1 VSIED
6 LTAQAV
12 RIEKKLLD
20 EVRQQRKMLED
31 VTTRLTALEAQQ
43 ASMSTTVSKIF
54 KRVVHLEPDV
64 HAVLRALQLDADA
77 LDYPERLTA
86 RRYRLES
93 QNEEDGIILA
103 LFDQI
108 GAERRTF
115 VEIGSGLSGGNS
127 ACLAREL
134 GWTGLMVDGS
144 EAHMAQVGR
153 RFPRVQAVAAW
164 ITREN
169 VNQLVTDA
177 GLDGEVDFLSIDL
190 DGNDYWVWEA
200 LTACSPRVVVVEYNS
215 AFGAERAV
223 TIPYD
228 PKFDRHNYRFVYYGA
243 SLAALAK
250 LATAKGYR
258 LVAAEPHG
266 VNAFFLRNDVAPSI
280 PECTPQRA
288 FHLLKRYDL
297 WMQTKKEDV
306 YTYVEQAN
314 LPLVDV

>member
-1 VSIED
+1 MSIED

-20 EVRQQRKMLED
+20 EVRQQRKELAAVAERLTSLED
-31 VTTRLTALEAQQ
+31 QQ
-43 ASMSTTVSKIF
+43 AAMGVTVSKIF

-64 HAVLRALQLDADA
+64 HAVLRALRLDADA
-77 LDYPERLTA
+77 LEYPERLTA

-93 QNEEDGIILA
+93 QNEEDGITLA
-103 LFDQI
+103 LFDEI
-108 GAERRTF
+108 GAKSRTF

-144 EAHMAQVGR
+144 EAHMAQVAR

-177 GLDGEVDFLSIDL
+177 GLVGEVDFLSIDL

-200 LTACSPRVVVVEYNS
+200 LTACSARVVVVEYNS

-250 LATAKGYR
+250 LAIAKGYR
-258 LVAAEPHG
+258 LVATEPHG
-266 VNAFFLRNDVAPSI
+266 VNAFFLRNDVGPSI
-280 PECTPQRA
+280 PACTPERA
-288 FHLLKRYDL
+288 FNLMKRYDL

-306 YTYVEQAN
+306 YSYVEQAK

>member
-1 VSIED
+1 MSIED

>member
-20 EVRQQRKMLED
+20 EVRQQRKQLD
-31 VTTRLTALEAQQ
+31 VVVERLTALEAQQ
-43 ASMSTTVSKIF
+43 AAMSETVSKIF

-64 HAVLRALQLDADA
+64 HAVLRALRLDADA
-77 LDYPERLTA
+77 LEYPERLTA

-93 QNEEDGIILA
+93 QNEEDGITLA
-103 LFDQI
+103 LFEEI
-108 GAERRTF
+108 GATSRTF

-144 EAHMAQVGR
+144 EAHMAQVAR

-169 VNQLVTDA
+169 VNQLVRDA
-177 GLDGEVDFLSIDL
+177 GLTGEVDFLSIDL

-200 LTACSPRVVVVEYNS
+200 LTACSARVVVVEYNS

-250 LATAKGYR
+250 LAAAKGYR
-258 LVAAEPHG
+258 LIAAEPHG

-280 PECTPQRA
+280 PACTPERA
-288 FHLLKRYDL
+288 FHLMKRYDV

-306 YTYVEQAN
+306 YSYAEQAK